1 MSKKGLSLDLFIVFD
16 TSPQLTNCLCDM
28 CLKFMNGLK
37 IFFFLLSNST
47 TNNRYKINNGNEK
60 WVHKGWKSTSIINH
74 SFNVLFDLR

>member
-37 IFFFLLSNST
+37 IFFFFYLIQLPTIDTKLIMEMKSGFTRGGSQPQLLT
-47 TNNRYKINNGNEK
+47 IHLMYCLT
-60 WVHKGWKSTSIINH
+60 
-74 SFNVLFDLR
+74 